1 MKHKINWGI
10 YKMTLQ
16 EIKRMQA
23 ARRQAIKTPR
33 DALRKMHNTHDP
45 HDMHTWENNKPM
57 WLLPLQVLGVIA
69 MSIGL
74 FILMDYAL
82 WSIRVVLS
90 L

>member
-1 MKHKINWGI
+1 MN
-10 YKMTLQ
+10 LQ
-16 EIKRMQA
+16 EIKDMQA
-23 ARRQAIKTPR
+23 ARRAARRAARKQAIKTPR
-33 DALRKMHNTHDP
+33 DALRKVHNTHDP
-45 HDMHTWENNKPM
+45 HDINAWENNKPM

-82 WSIRVVLS
+82 WSIRIVLS

>member
-1 MKHKINWGI
+1 
-10 YKMTLQ
+10 
-16 EIKRMQA
+16 
-23 ARRQAIKTPR
+23 
-33 DALRKMHNTHDP
+33 
-45 HDMHTWENNKPM
+45 MHTWENNKPM